1 MVSEALE
8 LRSRVRGDIA
18 AIVALRTGPYAPPWT
33 GCADPGRSASGE
45 DFAIVALR
53 VGEDFYGAGA
63 GADGAEDGEA
73 DGDGRT
79 ARMDA
84 AHEAFETERW
94 GVVLA
99 LDERWGPHRELSA
112 DAYEE
117 SEAAGALVPPFFGA
131 LVELGYFG
139 DVQTWDVGGRTVG
152 VGVGQMD
159 QEEPV
164 VLFAVALAPEYA
176 TD

>member
-1 MVSEALE
+1 MSEALE

-18 AIVALRTGPYAPPWT
+18 AIEALRTGPYAPPWT

-53 VGEDFYGAGA
+53 VGEDFYDAEG
-63 GADGAEDGEA
+63 DGA
-73 DGDGRT
+73 DGDGEDD
-79 ARMDA
+79 AERMDA

-99 LDERWGPHRELSA
+99 LDERWGPHRELST

-117 SEAAGALVPPFFGA
+117 REAEGQAVPPFFAA
-131 LVELGYFG
+131 LIELGYSG
-139 DVQTWDVGGRTVG
+139 DLQTWDAGGRTVG

-159 QEEPV
+159 REEPV
-164 VLFAVALAPEYA
+164 VLFAVALAPA
-176 TD
+176 QAG

>member
-1 MVSEALE
+1 MSEALE

-18 AIVALRTGPYAPPWT
+18 AIEALRTGPYAPPWT

-53 VGEDFYGAGA
+53 VSEDFYGA
-63 GADGAEDGEA
+63 DGNGEDDAE
-73 DGDGRT
+73 
-79 ARMDA
+79 RMDA

-112 DAYEE
+112 MAYEE
-117 SEAAGALVPPFFGA
+117 SEVAAGAVPPFFGA
-131 LVELGYFG
+131 LVELGYSG
-139 DVQTWDVGGRTVG
+139 DVQTWDVSGRRVG

-164 VLFAVALAPEYA
+164 VLFAVALDPEYA